1 MSLPGQNSEKLP
13 KSGDRNVIDP
23 LHGVKASVSPPFS
36 PNVSVPRTLPAT
48 HLERQKISYPKDRNI
63 LRTTEEDRKNKNI
76 WKDKIKNEAKN
87 EIKDEIEDEVKDEM
101 KSDEKVLVDEN
112 EFCDLT
118 TCTKEKDE
126 NEFCDLITCTKEKSE
141 NVDLDANGICDSTT
155 CTKEKFQKVDKYRE
169 VDLDSNRDC
178 ICSETCGN
186 FSETRTK
193 NDRDDKISPTKLTE
207 IINSSIKE
215 AMQNI
220 VKQCKMVF
228 KMQVS
233 RILQFFTTFLLSVNA
248 QTKRR
253 KLLF

>member
-1 MSLPGQNSEKLP
+1 MDSKPGILEIVNDMSLPEQNSEKLP

-23 LHGVKASVSPPFS
+23 LHGVKASVSPPFL

-48 HLERQKISYPKDRNI
+48 HLERQKVSHTKDRNI
-63 LRTTEEDRKNKNI
+63 LQTTE
-76 WKDKIKNEAKN
+76 IKNEAKN
-87 EIKDEIEDEVKDEM
+87 EIKGEIEDEVKNEM
-101 KSDEKVLVDEN
+101 KSDEKVL
-112 EFCDLT
+112 L
-118 TCTKEKDE
+118 DE

-141 NVDLDANGICDSTT
+141 NVDLGANGICDSMT

-169 VDLDSNRDC
+169 VDLDSNRDY
-178 ICSETCGN
+178 ICSETCDN

-193 NDRDDKISPTKLTE
+193 HDREDKISPTKLTE

-228 KMQVS
+228 KMQVF
-233 RILQFFTTFLLSVNA
+233 RILQFSTTFLLSVYA
-248 QTKRR
+248 QTK
-253 KLLF
+253 

>member
-1 MSLPGQNSEKLP
+1 MSQPGRNSEKLP

-23 LHGVKASVSPPFS
+23 LHGVKASVYPPFS

-48 HLERQKISYPKDRNI
+48 HLERQKVSYPKDRNI

-87 EIKDEIEDEVKDEM
+87 EIKDEIGDEVKDEM
-101 KSDEKVLVDEN
+101 KSDEKVL
-112 EFCDLT
+112 L
-118 TCTKEKDE
+118 DE
-126 NEFCDLITCTKEKSE
+126 NEFCDLITCTKEKSG
-141 NVDLDANGICDSTT
+141 NVDLDANGTCDSMT

-178 ICSETCGN
+178 ICSETCDN

-193 NDRDDKISPTKLTE
+193 HDRDDKISPTKLTE

-248 QTKRR
+248 QTK
-253 KLLF
+253 